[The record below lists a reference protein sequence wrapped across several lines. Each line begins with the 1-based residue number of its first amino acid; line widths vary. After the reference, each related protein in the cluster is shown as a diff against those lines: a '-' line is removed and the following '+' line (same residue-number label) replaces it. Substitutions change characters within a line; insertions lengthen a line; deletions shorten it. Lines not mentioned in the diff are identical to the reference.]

1 MSETSNTTHAPT
13 NTPSPNAPADAQGY
27 WRANVRIIIGCL
39 VVWAVVSLGFAVLLR
54 PALMGISFMGTDL
67 GLWFGQQGAILTFVA
82 LIFFYAWRMNKL
94 DKQYGVE
101 ED

>member
-1 MSETSNTTHAPT
+1 MSKHEVSTQ
-13 NTPSPNAPADAQGY
+13 NADEY
-27 WRANVRIIIGCL
+27 WKANVRIILVCL
-39 VVWAVVSLGFAVLLR
+39 VIWAVCSLGFAILLR
-54 PALMGISFMGTDL
+54 PALMGITFMGTDL

-82 LIFFYAWRMNKL
+82 LIFFYTWRMNKL

>member
-1 MSETSNTTHAPT
+1 MSENTNIQ
-13 NTPSPNAPADAQGY
+13 NTPQTTPDNAQAY
-27 WRANVRIIIGCL
+27 WKANVRVIVGCL

-54 PALMGISFMGTDL
+54 PALMGIQFMGTDI

-82 LIFFYAWRMNKL
+82 LIFFYTWRMNKL
-94 DKQYGVE
+94 DKEFGVE